1 MKITKDRLKQ
11 LIEQEVKTLL
21 EDEYDYARDQR
32 RMGSGRGAYYGG
44 RYKTQEDA
52 LQAGYEDGVE
62 GREPAA
68 PKEPLYMDGYEHGKE
83 EREQERAGIQEGFE
97 NITAENLALAMQAL
111 KQVAINFSP
120 ALAGAI
126 AAGAYAQLK
135 DKVSKPD
142 AEDE

>member
-21 EDEYDYARDQR
+21 EDE
-32 RMGSGRGAYYGG
+32 
-44 RYKTQEDA
+44 EE
-52 LQAGYEDGVE
+52 QAG
-62 GREPAA
+62 
-68 PKEPLYMDGYEHGKE
+68 M
-83 EREQERAGIQEGFE
+83 QEGIE
-97 NITAENLALAMQAL
+97 NITPENLALAMEAL

>member
-1 MKITKDRLKQ
+1 M
-11 LIEQEVKTLL
+11 
-21 EDEYDYARDQR
+21 
-32 RMGSGRGAYYGG
+32 
-44 RYKTQEDA
+44 
-52 LQAGYEDGVE
+52 
-62 GREPAA
+62 
-68 PKEPLYMDGYEHGKE
+68 
-83 EREQERAGIQEGFE
+83 QERAGMQEGIE
-97 NITAENLALAMQAL
+97 NITPENLALAMEAL

>member
-1 MKITKDRLKQ
+1 
-11 LIEQEVKTLL
+11 
-21 EDEYDYARDQR
+21 
-32 RMGSGRGAYYGG
+32 
-44 RYKTQEDA
+44 
-52 LQAGYEDGVE
+52 
-62 GREPAA
+62 
-68 PKEPLYMDGYEHGKE
+68 MDGYELGKE
-83 EREQERAGIQEGFE
+83 EREEEQAGMQEGIE
-97 NITAENLALAMQAL
+97 NITPENLALAMEAL

>member
-1 MKITKDRLKQ
+1 MKITKDRLRQ

-21 EDEYDYARDQR
+21 EDE
-32 RMGSGRGAYYGG
+32 
-44 RYKTQEDA
+44 
-52 LQAGYEDGVE
+52 
-62 GREPAA
+62 
-68 PKEPLYMDGYEHGKE
+68 YEHGKE

-126 AAGAYAQLK
+126 AAGAYAELK

>member
-21 EDEYDYARDQR
+21 EDE
-32 RMGSGRGAYYGG
+32 
-44 RYKTQEDA
+44 EE
-52 LQAGYEDGVE
+52 QAG
-62 GREPAA
+62 
-68 PKEPLYMDGYEHGKE
+68 M
-83 EREQERAGIQEGFE
+83 QEGIE
-97 NITAENLALAMQAL
+97 NITPENLALAMQAL